1 MDVAHL
7 ELLRELRDRGTITA
21 VAAAGFRSPSA
32 VSQQLR
38 TAERSLGVRLVE
50 PDGRRLRLTS
60 AGRLLA
66 DGAVEVAEL
75 LARLQR
81 DLDELHH
88 RPAGEVSI
96 TGLPSA
102 TEALIPPLLQRLSA
116 SDITITLS
124 DDDVAEADYAGRAAD
139 HDLVLAHSLA
149 ETPVGTEGLLVQVV
163 ALEPLDVAVPNNHR
177 LAGLSRLTPSDLIG
191 EQWIG
196 VPLGFPF
203 DTVRIAI
210 ENHSGAPLQVVQRV
224 KDNRVVEALVA
235 AGFGC
240 ALLPRFTTRARDGVT
255 MIPLTGV
262 RAERRVVALAR
273 PDRAERAAVRVVLDA
288 LTEIGR
294 GLR

>member
-1 MDVAHL
+1 MEVAHL

-21 VAAAGFRSPSA
+21 VAEAGFRSPSA

-38 TAERSLGVRLVE
+38 TAERKLGVRLVE
-50 PDGRRLRLTS
+50 PDGRRLRLTP

-66 DGAVEVAEL
+66 DGAVDVASL

-81 DLDELHH
+81 DLDQL
-88 RPAGEVSI
+88 RLSPAGQVSI

-102 TEALIPPLLQRLSA
+102 TEALIPPLLNQLRGSG
-116 SDITITLS
+116 ITITLT

-149 ETPVGTEGLLVQVV
+149 ETPAGAEGLLVQVV
-163 ALEPLDVAVPNNHR
+163 ALEPLDVAVPTGHR
-177 LAGLSRLTPSDLIG
+177 LADRARLTPSDLIG
-191 EQWIG
+191 EDWIG

-210 ENHSGAPLQVVQRV
+210 ENHSGTELNVVQRV
-224 KDNRVVEALVA
+224 KDNQVVEALVA

-240 ALLPRFTTRARDGVT
+240 ALLPRFTTRARQGVQV
-255 MIPLTGV
+255 IPLAGV

-273 PDRAERAAVRVVLDA
+273 PDRAERAAVRVVLEA
-288 LTEIGR
+288 LTAIGHQ
-294 GLR
+294 LR